1 MIEQTDQS
9 DIADAA
15 QGHNSLAV
23 LGRLFGVSR
32 GQLALRAGQG
42 AKVLV
47 DIFER
52 LLLSELSGHHEH
64 GIIGLVEPLVEGPQ
78 AVDRNPL
85 DIRAVADGGLAV
97 VVPFVGHGRHPLR
110 QHAFG

>member
-9 DIADAA
+9 DIADTA

-32 GQLALRAGQG
+32 GQLALRTGH

-52 LLLSELSGHHEH
+52 LPLSELSGHHEH
-64 GIIGLVEPLVEGPQ
+64 GIVGLVEPLVEGPQ
-78 AVDRNPL
+78 AVNRNPL

-97 VVPFVGHGRHPLR
+97 IVPFVGHGRHPLR